1 MAMDPEAGGDL
12 NLEFT
17 MTVRIAS
24 VTFDCADALTVG
36 RFWSAALDR
45 PLDPN
50 ASSDYASIGFAGRRD
65 TVGWAPAE
73 GDNDPTWMFSKVPEP
88 KTAKNRMHLD
98 LMSPDPDAEVAH
110 LIELGAT
117 RVADMNEYG
126 YEWTVMAD
134 PEGNEFCV
142 AKAR

>member
-1 MAMDPEAGGDL
+1 
-12 NLEFT
+12 

-36 RFWSAALDR
+36 RFWSAALGR

-50 ASSDYASIGFAGRRD
+50 ASSDHASIGFTGRRD
-65 TVGWAPAE
+65 TVGWAPVE
-73 GDNDPTWMFSKVPEP
+73 RDNDPTWMFAKVREP

-98 LMSPDPDAEVAH
+98 VMSPDPEAEVAH
-110 LIELGAT
+110 LIELGAA

-126 YEWTVMAD
+126 YKWTVMAD

>member
-1 MAMDPEAGGDL
+1 MDPDAGGDP

-36 RFWSAALDR
+36 RFWSAALGR

-50 ASSDYASIGFAGRRD
+50 ASSDHASIGFAGRRD
-65 TVGWAPAE
+65 TVGWASVE
-73 GDNDPTWMFSKVPEP
+73 GDNDPTWMFAKVPEP

-98 LMSPDPDAEVAH
+98 LMSPDPEVEVAH

-126 YEWTVMAD
+126 YKWTVMAD